1 MVKGLSLACA
11 AAIIVA
17 SPAIAEKGGKGHGR
31 GQARPGLERQDWTKQ
46 VARSA
51 KPIKRR
57 AAMKRLRDRNRN
69 LIDDRDEVPRR
80 EYGGAL
86 CPPGLLKK
94 TPSCLPPG
102 QAQRK

>member
-1 MVKGLSLACA
+1 
-11 AAIIVA
+11 
-17 SPAIAEKGGKGHGR
+17 
-31 GQARPGLERQDWTKQ
+31 
-46 VARSA
+46 
-51 KPIKRR
+51 
-57 AAMKRLRDRNRN
+57 MKRLRDRNRN
-69 LIDDRDEVPRR
+69 LIDDRNEVPRR